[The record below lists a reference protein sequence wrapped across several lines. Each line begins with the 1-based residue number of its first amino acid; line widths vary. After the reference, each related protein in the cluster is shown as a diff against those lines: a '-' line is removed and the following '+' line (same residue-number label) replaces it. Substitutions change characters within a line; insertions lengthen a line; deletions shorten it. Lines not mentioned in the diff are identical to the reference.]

1 MTDPQEPLPST
12 SPLPGTG
19 TTEENSLESQ
29 ASRSRQKDN
38 RRVLILAL
46 GVALFMAAAHFT
58 PLKAWITNVQTW
70 KDYVRTL
77 GGAAHAWFV
86 LACAGAVCIGVP
98 RLPLCAVAGLVF
110 GFGEGLVL
118 SLLGSTTGSY
128 GAFLMARHGARR
140 AFLARAQRWP
150 WLADLLRQP
159 SLMRVFW
166 VRQLMLPG
174 MVLNVMLGVTHVR
187 HRVFL
192 AGTLLGYLPLNAAF
206 SLVGSGLGKG
216 SLAQTLVQLLAA
228 MGVVNL
234 AGWLVWRWVQRN
246 RASAPQ

>member
-1 MTDPQEPLPST
+1 MTDPQEPLPPAT
-12 SPLPGTG
+12 PALTG
-19 TTEENSLESQ
+19 ESSLEDQ
-29 ASRSRQKDN
+29 ATSSRRKDN
-38 RRVLILAL
+38 RRVLVLAL
-46 GVALFMAAAHFT
+46 GVAVFMAVAHFT

-70 KDYVRTL
+70 KEYVRTL
-77 GGAAHAWFV
+77 GWAAHAGFT
-86 LACAGAVCIGVP
+86 LACAGAVMVGVP

-110 GFGEGLVL
+110 GFGEGFLL
-118 SLLGSTTGSY
+118 SLLGSATGSY

-140 AFLARAQRWP
+140 AVLAQAQRWP
-150 WLADLLRQP
+150 WLAGLLRRP

-174 MVLNVMLGVTHVR
+174 MVLNVMLGVTQVR
-187 HRVFL
+187 HRTFL

-228 MGVVNL
+228 MAVVNL

-246 RASAPQ
+246 RGAASIEG